1 MGAAISPGRQAEVR
15 RGLRL
20 EYLTLGYNLLE
31 SLVALAAGAIASSIA
46 LIGFGVDSLIECSS
60 GLVMLWRLRSDR
72 TNRES
77 AERQAQKLIAV
88 SFFALAAYVAWES
101 LETLIGREVPERS
114 LPGILLAVTSL
125 IVMPL
130 LARAKRRV
138 GRSLNSA
145 AMVADSKQTELCS
158 YLSGILLAGLGLN
171 ASLGWWWAD
180 PMAGIVMTPVIVK
193 EGVSAWKGKGCGC
206 VEAPHNG

>member
-1 MGAAISPGRQAEVR
+1 MGAATMPERQAEVR

-72 TNRES
+72 TNRER
-77 AERQAQKLIAV
+77 AERRAQKLITM
-88 SFFALAAYVAWES
+88 SFFVLAAYVAWQS
-101 LETLIGREVPERS
+101 LETLTGRDAPERS
-114 LPGILLAVTSL
+114 LPGILLAVASL

-180 PMAGIVMTPVIVK
+180 PVAGIVMTPVIVK
-193 EGVSAWKGKGCGC
+193 EGLSAWKGKGCGC

>member
-101 LETLIGREVPERS
+101 LETLIGREAPERS